1 MYKKLL
7 KNTDYIIL
15 ITVLILFVIGVIGIY
30 TAGYNTDVNK
40 DEYIKQIIWFS
51 AVFVIMIV
59 IWAVDYNFFGIV
71 GYILYAVNLILL
83 VAVLFMPSLMGANSW
98 FNLGGMLYQP
108 SELMKIGY
116 IISLSKFL
124 TVFKNDLANGSIKK
138 KILIL
143 GLLFLLLSLHL
154 NLI

>member
-83 VAVLFMPSLMGANSW
+83 IAVLFMPSLMGANSW

-124 TVFKNDLANGSIKK
+124 TVFKNDLANESIKK

-143 GLLFLLLSLHL
+143 RL
-154 NLI
+154 